1 MSGADDAA
9 VPRRALVTGGSGYLG
24 SEVVRQLVAAGAE
37 VRVLDVVDDPGRPE
51 GVELVQGDIRSAAD
65 VARAVDGID
74 VVLHNVAQVPLAKDP
89 NLFESVNV
97 GGTEVLLRASADA
110 GVSKVVHTS
119 SSAVFGVPRDNPVTR
134 ATVPAPAEEYGR
146 AKLDAELLCR
156 AAVSRGLDV
165 TVVRPRTVVGPGRLG
180 IFGILFDWIAD
191 GAAVPVMGS
200 GANRYQFVHAR
211 DVASACVLAAERP
224 GPAVY
229 NIGSEAF
236 GTMRESLEALC
247 AYAGTGAR
255 VVSAP
260 KPLIRPLV
268 RVTGQLGL
276 TPLGPYHWLMY
287 GESMWFDLEPAHN
300 ELGWSSLHSTEDAL
314 REAYDWFLRNRA
326 MASAAGGSVH
336 RRSAPQG
343 ILRLGKK
350 ASRALFVSQP
360 WA

>member
-1 MSGADDAA
+1 MTGSL
-9 VPRRALVTGGSGYLG
+9 PRRALVTGGSGYLG
-24 SEVVRQLVAAGAE
+24 AEVVRQLVALGVE
-37 VRVLDVVDDPGRPE
+37 VRVLDLADDPTRPD
-51 GVELVQGDIRSAAD
+51 GAELVRGDIRSEAD
-65 VARAVDGID
+65 VSRAVDGVD

-89 NLFESVNV
+89 DLFESVNV
-97 GGTEVLLRASADA
+97 GGTALLLQASADA

-119 SSAVFGVPRDNPVTR
+119 SSAVFGVPRENPVTR
-134 ATVPAPAEEYGR
+134 ATVPAPAEAYGR

-200 GANRYQFVHAR
+200 GANRYQFVHAH
-211 DVASACVLAAERP
+211 DVARACVLAAARP

-229 NIGSEAF
+229 NIGSEVF
-236 GTMRESLEALC
+236 GTMRESLESLC

-255 VVSAP
+255 VVSVP

-268 RVTGQLGL
+268 QVTGQLGL

-287 GESMWFDLEPAHN
+287 GESMWFDVEPARA
-300 ELGWSSLHSTEDAL
+300 ELGWSARYSTQDAL
-314 REAYDWFLRNRA
+314 REAYDWFLDHRTDTDR
-326 MASAAGGSVH
+326 GGSVH

-343 ILRLGKK
+343 ILALGKEV
-350 ASRALFVSQP
+350 SRRCLGAGRQ
-360 WA
+360 A